1 MENENQQVTEYKIK
15 PINPNEQKKMLVE
28 VLLPIEKDEREL
40 LDEKVKI
47 LQAQIDKL
55 GKKSNQIRVL
65 WYANDGTKTKY
76 ELDKWLITMSNCVFY
91 VILNVN
97 EPIKDGY
104 LKQLLNDANKLFK
117 AISACKQ
124 SNLVIKKTHQ
134 LERSSTP
141 KTTYKDDFAD
151 FETL

>member
-28 VLLPIEKDEREL
+28 VLLPIEKDEKEL

-47 LQAQIDKL
+47 LQEQIDKL
-55 GKKSNQIRVL
+55 GKKANQIRVL

-117 AISACKQ
+117 AIGACKQ

-134 LERSSTP
+134 LERSSAP

>member
-65 WYANDGTKTKY
+65 WYANDGSKTKY

-91 VILNVN
+91 VILNVK

-117 AISACKQ
+117 AIAACKQ

>member
-47 LQAQIDKL
+47 LQGQIDKL

-65 WYANDGTKTKY
+65 WYANDGSKTKY

-91 VILNVN
+91 VILNVK

-117 AISACKQ
+117 AIAACKQ